1 MNPNNARALRITA
14 AAGTELAGA
23 SSAGT
28 VKPDKKTCRAFFP
41 TDSALHPEGLRHT
54 RGVARAHFRALVD
67 ASRLLPPVGV
77 WAVSQSQCG

>member
-28 VKPDKKTCRAFFP
+28 VKLEKVASRAFFP
-41 TDSALHPEGLRHT
+41 ADSVLHPEGLHHT
-54 RGVARAHFRALVD
+54 RGVARSPLRALPKPLD
-67 ASRLLPPVGV
+67 CCLP
-77 WAVSQSQCG
+77 